1 MFRNFLGNVFILSV
15 AAVVMGCSPQ
25 GETTNSTNSTP
36 SESTN
41 ITTSTNTEKIIIAD
55 ISNNPAKK
63 IKRYQPFADYLAA
76 NLSEFD
82 IGVGEVQ
89 VASDMPT
96 MVQWLKNG
104 DVDLYFDSPYPA
116 MYVTDESGAEVIL
129 RRWKGGQADYYT
141 VLFTMKDRDINSVED
156 LQGKI
161 IAFDELSST
170 SGYMLPMAYLKQANL
185 KTAQKSSVN
194 ETVIADEIGYIFSGD
209 DENTIQWVISGKVD
223 AGAVDIGTFLEI
235 PEANREAMKV
245 LAETDKVARHVVMIK
260 PGMDREKVEAIKT
273 LLLEMNQTEAGK
285 IVLEEFEE
293 TAKFDNFPPES
304 DIAKMRELYQQV
316 QNQ

>member
-1 MFRNFLGNVFILSV
+1 MFRNFLGNILIICV
-15 AAVVMGCSPQ
+15 TATLMGCTPEGS
-25 GETTNSTNSTP
+25 TT
-36 SESTN
+36 
-41 ITTSTNTEKIIIAD
+41 ITTESGTSEPTTTTTGTETIIIAD

-63 IKRYQPFADYLAA
+63 IKRYQPLADYLAT

-96 MVQWLKNG
+96 MIQWLKNG
-104 DVDLYFDSPYPA
+104 EVDLYFDSPYPA
-116 MYVTDESGAEVIL
+116 MYVIDQSGAEVIL
-129 RRWKGGQADYYT
+129 RRWKGGKADYYT
-141 VLFTMKDRDINSVED
+141 VFFTMKDREIDSVED
-156 LQGKI
+156 LQGKVV
-161 IAFDELSST
+161 AFDEISST
-170 SGYMLPMAYLKQANL
+170 SGYMLPMAYLKSANL
-185 KTAQKSSVN
+185 KASQKTSVN
-194 ETVIADEIGYIFSGD
+194 ETIAEDEVGYIFSDD

-235 PEANREAMKV
+235 PEANREAMQV
-245 LAETDKVARHVVMIK
+245 LAETDKVARHVVMIR
-260 PGMDREKVEAIKT
+260 PGMDPEKVEAIKT
-273 LLLEMNQTEAGK
+273 VLLEMDQTEAGK

-293 TAKFDNFPPES
+293 TAKFDNFPPEA

>member
-1 MFRNFLGNVFILSV
+1 MLRNFLSHFLIVSV
-15 AAVVMGCSPQ
+15 ATILMGCNPEGSTTS
-25 GETTNSTNSTP
+25 TTNPTP
-36 SESTN
+36 SEPM
-41 ITTSTNTEKIIIAD
+41 TTSTNTEKIVIAD

-63 IKRYQPFADYLAA
+63 IKSYQPLADYLATR
-76 NLSEFD
+76 LGEFD

-96 MVQWLKNG
+96 MIQWLKNG
-104 DVDLYFDSPYPA
+104 EVDLYFDSPYPA
-116 MYVTDESGAEVIL
+116 MYITDQSGAEAIL

-141 VLFTMKDRDINSVED
+141 VFFTMKDRDINSVED

-161 IAFDELSST
+161 VAFDEISST
-170 SGYMLPMAYLKQANL
+170 SGYMLPMAYLQQAKL
-185 KTAQKSSVN
+185 KTAEKSSVN
-194 ETVIADEIGYIFSGD
+194 ETVAADEIGYIFSDD

-260 PGMDREKVEAIKT
+260 PGMEPEKVEAIKQI
-273 LLLEMNQTEAGK
+273 LLEMDQTEEGK
-285 IVLEEFEE
+285 VVLEEFEE
-293 TAKFDNFPPES
+293 TGKFDDFPPEA